1 MATFKS
7 LSDSEREHLLSML
20 MAGKL
25 DHSDI
30 ERKFINVAYGEA
42 KNQRMNIYLPSE
54 GEGPFPVI
62 FFIHGGGWQSGSRH
76 DTQVKP
82 FLHGINR
89 GYAVISC
96 GYRLMPEV
104 NYPENLYDIKAA
116 LRFIA
121 EHGTELML
129 DTNRL
134 IIAGAS
140 AGAHLAMMAAFT
152 QGMPAFEGDII
163 TKAPVIRAVIDQFG
177 PTDFANENTQFEES
191 GYARMHPPAPAGKG
205 TADRLLN
212 ADTSANPHLLSFV
225 SPILNVH
232 RSIPPVLILHGKY
245 DPMVPYQQSVTLY
258 NKICDICGTNHAKM
272 IISDD
277 CTHADTKYESEPY
290 TGEIFSF
297 IEKYI

>member
-1 MATFKS
+1 MPTFKS
-7 LSDSEREHLLSML
+7 LTEQEREHLLSML

-25 DHSDI
+25 DHSSI

-42 KNQRMNIYLPSE
+42 KNQKMNIYLPSE
-54 GEGPFPVI
+54 GVGPFPVI

-76 DTQVKP
+76 DTQVNP

-104 NYPENLYDIKAA
+104 NYPENLFDIKSA
-116 LRFIA
+116 LRYIHA
-121 EHGTELML
+121 NSNELLL

-134 IIAGAS
+134 VIAGAS
-140 AGAHLAMMAAFT
+140 AGAHLAMMTAFT
-152 QGMPAFEGDII
+152 QGMPAFENSSDGDY
-163 TKAPVIRAVIDQFG
+163 PVIRAVIDQFG
-177 PTDFANENTQFEES
+177 PTDFANENVQFEES
-191 GYARMHPPAPAGKG
+191 GFARMYPPAPAGKG

-212 ADTSANPHLLSFV
+212 ADTASNPYLLNFV

-232 RSIPPVLILHGKY
+232 KNIPPILILHGKY
-245 DPMVPYQQSVTLY
+245 DPMVPYQQSITLY
-258 NKICDICGTNHAKM
+258 DKICKICGDERAKL
-272 IISDD
+272 IISDE
-277 CTHADTKYESEPY
+277 CTHADTQYESEPY
-290 TGEIFSF
+290 TTEIFSF